1 MLDVVNVV
9 AGYETSRVLNGINI
23 SVRAGEVVALFG
35 RNGVG
40 KTTTL
45 KTIMGWLSPTSGDI
59 RFEGR
64 SIAGW
69 SPDRICRAG
78 IGFIPED
85 RRVFPT
91 LSVEENLCLG
101 AFQAPGRPRQETRR
115 LLEEAYAQ
123 FPRLAER
130 RRQAGNTL
138 SGGEQQM
145 LVIGRALMGAPRLL
159 LIDEPSEGLA
169 PMIVREV
176 FDAVRAIAARGIA
189 ILLVEQH
196 VKQAADIIDRIY
208 VVEKGRVAA
217 ETGLDGDGTETE
229 LMKWLAV

>member
-9 AGYETSRVLNGINI
+9 AGYETSRVLNGISLN
-23 SVRAGEVVALFG
+23 VRAGEVVALFG

-45 KTIMGWLSPTSGDI
+45 KTIMGWLSPSSGDI
-59 RFEGR
+59 RLDGR

-91 LSVEENLCLG
+91 LSVEENLSLG
-101 AFQAPGRPRQETRR
+101 GFQAPRRPRSETQR
-115 LLEEAYAQ
+115 LLEEIYGQ

-169 PMIVREV
+169 PKIVREV
-176 FDAVRAIAARGIA
+176 FDAVRSIAARGIA

-208 VVEKGRVAA
+208 VVEKGTIAV
-217 ETGLDGDGTETE
+217 ETELDGDGTETE

>member
-9 AGYETSRVLNGINI
+9 AGYETSRVLNGISLN
-23 SVRAGEVVALFG
+23 VRAGEVVALFG

-45 KTIMGWLSPTSGDI
+45 KTIMGWLSPSSGDI
-59 RFEGR
+59 RLDGR

-101 AFQAPGRPRQETRR
+101 GFQAPRRPRSETQR
-115 LLEEAYAQ
+115 LLEEIYGQ

-169 PMIVREV
+169 PKIVREV
-176 FDAVRAIAARGIA
+176 FDAVRSIAARGIA

-208 VVEKGRVAA
+208 VVEKGTIAV
-217 ETGLDGDGTETE
+217 ETELDGDGTETE

>member
-9 AGYETSRVLNGINI
+9 AGYETSRVLNGISLN
-23 SVRAGEVVALFG
+23 VRAGEVVALFG

-59 RFEGR
+59 RLDGR

-101 AFQAPGRPRQETRR
+101 GFQAPRRPRSETQR
-115 LLEEAYAQ
+115 LLEEIYGQ

-169 PMIVREV
+169 PKIVREV
-176 FDAVRAIAARGIA
+176 FDAVRSIAARGIA

-208 VVEKGRVAA
+208 VVEKGTIAV
-217 ETGLDGDGTETE
+217 ETELDGDGTETE